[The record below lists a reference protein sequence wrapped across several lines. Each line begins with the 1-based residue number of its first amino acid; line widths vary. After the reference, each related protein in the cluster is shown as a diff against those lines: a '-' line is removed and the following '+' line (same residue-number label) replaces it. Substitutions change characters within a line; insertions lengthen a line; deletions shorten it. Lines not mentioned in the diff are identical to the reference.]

1 MNAQSGK
8 AATTHTPTPWFATD
22 LRQVRSHVGFVALTS
37 GSDFNVAIEEANAA
51 FIVRA
56 CNSHNALVAAVTG
69 AENWLSEYEAGPDS
83 GLHGLLDQLR
93 AALAAAGEGP

>member
-56 CNSHNALVAAVTG
+56 CNSHDALVAALRDIADAVYGTDTPRLR
-69 AENWLSEYEAGPDS
+69 ARA
-83 GLHGLLDQLR
+83 R
-93 AALAAAGEGP
+93 AALAAAGEGA

>member
-56 CNSHNALVAAVTG
+56 CNSHDALVAALRDIADAVYGTDT
-69 AENWLSEYEAGPDS
+69 ARLRARA
-83 GLHGLLDQLR
+83 R
-93 AALAAAGEGP
+93 AALAAAGEGA